1 MKQTNNAIKFL
12 MAQYRAIFKNAN
24 IAMVAAMAVAALAAG
39 SANAADLSS
48 KLTNSVDTAVDVT
61 STAADDTITVAGGK
75 NYAKTVTVNK
85 GAQLTI
91 SGHLAAVGDVTVNG
105 GTLILKD
112 DQSSLMLGAIKD
124 VSSSIKN
131 KQHYEH
137 NLKVTAG
144 SDIQMKSANIG
155 VANFDIAGSTISL
168 TSGGSGG
175 TNLTAYGAGA
185 YQKNAQ
191 PDNLSYNAVGKLTDV
206 KATLEG
212 GTNITAIGHLDI
224 KGSAQDKSVINL
236 KGLQSGG
243 TPSHTTDLAYL
254 GSSKKFNH

>member
-24 IAMVAAMAVAALAAG
+24 IAMVAAIAAAAALAAG

-61 STAADDTITVAGGK
+61 STAADDTITVVGDK
-75 NYAKTVTVNK
+75 KYAKAVTVNK
-85 GAQLTI
+85 GAKLTV

-112 DQSSLMLGAIKD
+112 ANSSLMLGAIKN
-124 VSSSIKN
+124 VSDQITN

-137 NLKVTAG
+137 NLKVTSG
-144 SDIQMKSANIG
+144 SDIQMNNANIG

-168 TSGGSGG
+168 KSGGTGG
-175 TNLTAYGAGA
+175 TNLTAYGESA
-185 YQKNAQ
+185 YQNDAQ
-191 PDNLSYNAVGKLTDV
+191 PANLSYNAVGKLTDV

-224 KGSAQDKSVINL
+224 KGSAQD
-236 KGLQSGG
+236 
-243 TPSHTTDLAYL
+243 
-254 GSSKKFNH
+254 